1 MKENEEFCERIKFK
15 PNSYTKEDLLDLNN
29 REVNTAAIADQIIN
43 QEVTLYENY
52 TEELLKQRDEIIEL
66 LTITEQKIKEA
77 KEYLLQ
83 NKQSLTQ
90 DIIDDLSQTITETEK
105 SKKELEE
112 SIIIIDEKIEEI
124 EASELQIVKT
134 VVEAINEQSRYS
146 LNYEIEY

>member
-112 SIIIIDEKIEEI
+112 FIIIIDEKIEEI